1 MRKMLKEAVIYILIG
16 LAIWGLVAVFSVTK
30 SVQVAKVAWKAFAGA
45 AWIIISVFFFIGLIQ
60 AWVTPEQLSRY
71 LGKSAGWKR
80 FAFASTIPILLG
92 GSLFTMLPLTKSLK
106 EKGASD
112 SAILAFLTAW
122 SGKAPLIPLE
132 AQFLGWRFTLIRTV
146 LIIPTAIIMGLVGEF
161 ILDRWKG
168 APAVVSLN
176 DMATGELLAGE
187 AVIQELDTEYGL
199 RKSEADKL
207 VSSAAQRVKFELLG
221 DILERDIPRK
231 LAELASKYDYELV
244 EFEATSPS
252 LNFSTDDKRFPSK
265 AQFILASR
273 STADISEHLDAIRQL
288 LLANGITVVSEKRL

>member
-1 MRKMLKEAVIYILIG
+1 MKKLLKEALIYILIG

-80 FAFASTIPILLG
+80 FAFASTVPILLG

-106 EKGASD
+106 DKGASD

-132 AQFLGWRFTLIRTV
+132 ASFLGWRFTLIRTA
-146 LIIPTAIIMGLVGEF
+146 LIIPTAIIMGLAGEF

-168 APAVVSLN
+168 VPAVVSLN

-187 AVIQELDTEYGL
+187 AVIQELDKEYNL

-207 VSSAAQRVKFELLG
+207 VSSATHRVAFELLG
-221 DILERDIPRK
+221 DILERDIPLK
-231 LAELASKYDYELV
+231 LAELASKYEYELV
-244 EFEATSPS
+244 QFEASSPS
-252 LNFSTDDKRFPSK
+252 LNFSNGDKKFPSK
-265 AQFILASR
+265 ARFILASKSSR
-273 STADISEHLDAIRQL
+273 DIAEHLDAIRQL
-288 LLANGITVVSEKRL
+288 LTENGITIVSEKRM

>member
-16 LAIWGLVAVFSVTK
+16 LAIWGLVAVFSVAK

-106 EKGASD
+106 DKGASD

-132 AQFLGWRFTLIRTV
+132 AQFLGWRFTLIRTA
-146 LIIPTAIIMGLVGEF
+146 LIIPTAIIMGLAGEF

-231 LAELASKYDYELV
+231 LAELASKYEYELV

-252 LNFSTDDKRFPSK
+252 LNFSTDGKRFPSK
-265 AQFILASR
+265 AQFILAST

-288 LLANGITVVSEKRL
+288 LLANGITIVSEKRL